1 MSEQTLEVTGYTLKI
16 TKLEYN
22 YTVKVFDQDGE
33 FVDFAVSA
41 TYDDLLSQA
50 SAIMTDQDIRRLTEK
65 NLL

>member
-1 MSEQTLEVTGYTLKI
+1 MSEQTLEITGYALKI

-22 YTVKVFDQDGE
+22 YTVKVFDQDGK

-50 SAIMTDQDIRRLTEK
+50 SAIMTEEDMRRLAEK
-65 NLL
+65 DLL

>member
-50 SAIMTDQDIRRLTEK
+50 SAIMTDQDVRRLKEK
-65 NLL
+65 DLL